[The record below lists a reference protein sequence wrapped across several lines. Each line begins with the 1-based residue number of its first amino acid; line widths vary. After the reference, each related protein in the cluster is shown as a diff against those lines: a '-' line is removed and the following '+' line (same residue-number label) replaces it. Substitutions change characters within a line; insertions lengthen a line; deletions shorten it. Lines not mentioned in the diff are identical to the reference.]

1 MTTAKH
7 HSKEERDTATISVLM
22 FAVFATAVSNSII
35 FAALGDLQD
44 KYGFGDAGLGLI
56 AGIGFFVGL
65 ITQVFV
71 APFADS
77 RQPKNLMVLGLV
89 FACCGSVFFAFG
101 NTLWQFIIARATLQG
116 VCSTF
121 LVV

>member
-56 AGIGFFVGL
+56 AGIGFL
-65 ITQVFV
+65 
-71 APFADS
+71 
-77 RQPKNLMVLGLV
+77 LGSSLK
-89 FACCGSVFFAFG
+89 
-101 NTLWQFIIARATLQG
+101 
-116 VCSTF
+116 F
-121 LVV
+121 LSHPLPIHDNQKT